1 MSDDVTPENEPAA
14 TDATAPPARKPGR
27 KPVILVALT
36 LLFAAFTI
44 GGRYFIIELED
55 LVGISMDVL
64 NVITLFGTAAL
75 LLGWAG
81 WALLMSGWRW
91 PQRIAVAV
99 MLIGL
104 PIGFLSLFRPVGG
117 GDIDFLRF
125 EPVWTKRAQPAALTD
140 DAAVVTVDLKTET
153 PNDFAQFLG
162 REQTGSVDAQIDPEK
177 FADSPILWK
186 QTIGLGW
193 PGFVARNG
201 FAVTM
206 EQRGVNECV
215 SCYRIDDGTLVW
227 LYEHPARH
235 RDAMNLGHVGPR
247 STPTIHDGKVY
258 AVGAVG
264 NLVCLD
270 GADGTPLWQVDL
282 NELLEI
288 ELAETTDNDGLTV
301 QYEANTSLAWGR
313 SNSPLIVDDSVIIAG
328 GGPREGTKATLMAFD
343 LQTGELK
350 WRGGDEM
357 IAYGSPTIAA
367 VSGIRQILM
376 TAESQAMGFDPKTG
390 DVLWTFERSGD
401 SDGGANT
408 SQLSV
413 VSETDV
419 MTTKGY
425 PGGGGERIRLSVDGE
440 KITPES
446 VWYNASVLKT
456 KLTSPVIYDGHGY
469 SLSNGFME
477 STDLSDGTRNW
488 KQRGRFGHGQ
498 ILLVGDKILIHSESG
513 TLHLIDASPEEY
525 HEYGEIKT
533 IDGICWNTLC
543 LYGSKLLVRSDL
555 EAACIDLPMLNQ
567 PAVDAVAPENPEP

>member
-1 MSDDVTPENEPAA
+1 MTEEVSAANETTPDTTTSA
-14 TDATAPPARKPGR
+14 ARKPGR
-27 KPVILVALT
+27 RPVILTVIS

-55 LVGISMDVL
+55 LAGISMDVM
-64 NVITLFGTAAL
+64 NFITLFGTGAL
-75 LLGWAG
+75 LLLWAG
-81 WALLMSGWRW
+81 WGLLMSGWTWSR
-91 PQRIAVAV
+91 RIVFALL
-99 MLIGL
+99 LIGL
-104 PIGFLSLFRPVGG
+104 PISFLSLFRPVGG

-125 EPVWTKRAQPAALTD
+125 EPIWATRAQPAALSA
-140 DAAVVTVDLKTET
+140 DAAVVNVDLKSTT
-153 PNDFAQFLG
+153 PNDFPQFLG
-162 REQTGSVDAQIDPEK
+162 PMQTQAVPGQIDPEK
-177 FADSPILWK
+177 FTASPILWK

-206 EQRGVNECV
+206 EQRGTSECV
-215 SCYRIDDGTLVW
+215 SCYQIDDGKLVW

-247 STPTIHDGKVY
+247 STPVIHDGNVY

-270 GADGTPLWQVDL
+270 GADGTPRWQTDL
-282 NELLEI
+282 NDLLDI
-288 ELAETTDNDGLTV
+288 ELEETTDNDGLTV
-301 QYEANTSLAWGR
+301 QYEGNTTLAWGR
-313 SNSPLIVDDSVIIAG
+313 SCSPLIVDDRLIIAG
-328 GGPREGTKATLMAFD
+328 GGPRDGDKSTLLAFD
-343 LQTGELK
+343 LETGKLL

-357 IAYGSPTIAA
+357 IAYGSPTLAT
-367 VSGIRQILM
+367 VSGVRQILI
-376 TAESQAMGFDPKTG
+376 TAESKAMGFNPETG
-390 DVLWTFERSGD
+390 DVLWTFDRSGD

-413 VSETDV
+413 VSDTDV

-425 PGGGGERIRLSVDGE
+425 PGGGGERIRLNVDGDT
-440 KITPES
+440 ITPES
-446 VWYNASVLKT
+446 VWYESTVLKT

-477 STDLSDGTRNW
+477 CTDLSDGTRMW

-513 TLHLIDASPEEY
+513 VLHLIDASPDAY
-525 HEYGEIKT
+525 NEYGEIKT

-555 EAACIDLPMLNQ
+555 EAACIELPIQLQ
-567 PAVDAVAPENPEP
+567 PAAEPVVPENPAP